1 MITSFRIENFRG
13 IKKLELNN
21 LGQINV
27 IAGKNNAGKS
37 SIIEAF
43 SIGIAGVNSENDPL
57 QEVLTKVLTWRGW
70 FGKNSVTSLFY
81 QDYLATKI
89 KFVENNTPFSVEIRK
104 QGNIVDILG
113 GELKIDDDTIRRIG
127 LGKFII
133 LPGIVKAG
141 PLKKT
146 YSVLVN
152 VGFPKEGDLLTV
164 FSTSDDMYLVEMP
177 VRFLTPFDII
187 SPGFI
192 ERAHSWA
199 FKEKGTERAFSIIKK
214 GYPEFQ
220 NLSPLPENITPVMY
234 VDIKWTKKAIP
245 YYVMGDGFKAL
256 TAMALVVSSLKN
268 GYLLI
273 DSAEA
278 FHHPKS
284 LRVMSK
290 TLVRGAK
297 ENNVQVFLT
306 THSLELIDMLIKYG
320 LESKVEGRV
329 IYMKRE
335 NGNVKASIET
345 FEESQELRE
354 TLGLDLR
361 G

>member
-37 SIIEAF
+37 SVLEALSLFLAAFGGIQSVKNTLHEILIWRGWYGSQAIEDLFYTKANLAE
-43 SIGIAGVNSENDPL
+43 IVGVERNVPWELMLKKGIAGLNTSP
-57 QEVLTKVLTWRGW
+57 TFKVTLRQL
-70 FGKNSVTSLFY
+70 S
-81 QDYLATKI
+81 
-89 KFVENNTPFSVEIRK
+89 K
-104 QGNIVDILG
+104 QSPKLD
-113 GELKIDDDTIRRIG
+113 
-127 LGKFII
+127 
-133 LPGIVKAG
+133 
-141 PLKKT
+141 
-146 YSVLVN
+146 
-152 VGFPKEGDLLTV
+152 VGFQIHTLVDHNILSSFLLSSKFDSSLNFEFITPLTLRKFGYVESLYSSAYEEKVVKKSIEILREAYPEVEG
-164 FSTSDDMYLVEMP
+164 FSPLFKANKWILHVETKYGVYPYYLMGEGFKNAM
-177 VRFLTPFDII
+177 II
-187 SPGFI
+187 SF
-192 ERAHSWA
+192 
-199 FKEKGTERAFSIIKK
+199 
-214 GYPEFQ
+214 
-220 NLSPLPENITPVMY
+220 L
-234 VDIKWTKKAIP
+234 
-245 YYVMGDGFKAL
+245 
-256 TAMALVVSSLKN
+256 SSLLKG